1 MALGKVF
8 VEDLWEQFKLREDR
22 VRSFKE
28 VASRFRLGGP
38 RRTFWALKGVSLM
51 IDPGKA
57 VGLIGEN
64 GSGKSTLL
72 KCIAGI
78 LPPTKG
84 RVLVGGT
91 VSSLIELG
99 AGFHPELTGRENV
112 MVTGALFGLSRTTLR
127 SRFEQIVSF
136 AELDRVIDQPVRAYS
151 SGMYI
156 RLAFSL
162 AVHVEPNILLID
174 EVLAVGD
181 EAFQRKSVKKVTELS
196 ASGVTVVF
204 VSHDMP
210 LVEQVCSRTLYLH
223 EGEVVADGETQ
234 QVIAKY
240 FASERLS
247 QDSTF

>member
-1 MALGKVF
+1 MAIGEVF
-8 VEDLWEQFKLREDR
+8 IEDLWEQFKLREDR
-22 VRSFKE
+22 IRSLKE

-38 RRTFWALKGVSLM
+38 KKLFWALRGVSFHVN
-51 IDPGKA
+51 PGEA

-99 AGFHPELTGRENV
+99 AGFHAELTGRENI
-112 MVTGALFGLSRTTLR
+112 MVTGALFGISRKILR
-127 SRFEQIVSF
+127 SRFDEIVSF
-136 AELDRVIDQPVRAYS
+136 AELERVIDQPVRAYS

-181 EAFQRKSVKKVTELS
+181 EAFQRKSVKKVGQLS
-196 ASGVTVVF
+196 QNGITVIF

-210 LVEQVCSRTLYLH
+210 LVEQVCRRTVYLH
-223 EGEVVADGETQ
+223 SGQIEADGSTPE
-234 QVIAKY
+234 VIQKY
-240 FASERLS
+240 FASERIS
-247 QDSTF
+247 NESAI

>member
-1 MALGKVF
+1 MAQGAIVI
-8 VEDLWEQFKLREDR
+8 EDLWEQFKLREDR
-22 VRSFKE
+22 IRSLKE

-38 RRTFWALKGVSLM
+38 RKSFWALKGVSFRVE
-51 IDPGKA
+51 PGEA

-72 KCIAGI
+72 RCIAGI

-99 AGFHPELTGRENV
+99 AGFHSELTGRENV
-112 MVTGALFGLSRTTLR
+112 MVTGALFGLSRQTLR
-127 SRFEQIVSF
+127 SRFDEIVSF
-136 AELDRVIDQPVRAYS
+136 AELERAIDQPVRAYS

-162 AVHVEPNILLID
+162 AVHVEPSILLID

-181 EAFQRKSVKKVTELS
+181 EAFQRKSVGKVSELS
-196 ASGVTVVF
+196 RAGITVVF

-210 LVEQVCSRTLYLH
+210 LVEQTCARTIYLH
-223 EGEVVADGETQ
+223 DGQIEVDGPTSE
-234 QVIAKY
+234 VIKRY
-240 FASERLS
+240 FASERISKESAL
-247 QDSTF
+247 